1 MRSFQKWGWGQGA
14 AGGESKSL
22 GQGRSGVVG
31 TLLLVLNFKKY
42 ACMCVCVCMG
52 GVLEHVCT
60 WESVRATSWELDLSN
75 HHVISGEYTQVSSVE
90 DTAV

>member
-14 AGGESKSL
+14 AEGENKSL
-22 GQGRSGVVG
+22 GKGRSGGVG

-42 ACMCVCVCMG
+42 ACMCVLGG

-60 WESVRATSWELDLSN
+60 RESVRATSWELDLSN
-75 HHVISGEYTQVSSVE
+75 HHVISEEYTQVSSVE